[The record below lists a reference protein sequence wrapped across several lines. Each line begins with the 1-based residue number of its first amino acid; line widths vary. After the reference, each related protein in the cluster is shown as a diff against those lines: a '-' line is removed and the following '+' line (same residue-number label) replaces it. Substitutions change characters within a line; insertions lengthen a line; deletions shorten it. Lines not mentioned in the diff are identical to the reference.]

1 MLGHNRKMSG
11 AECLADMLKGYGVT
25 HVFHVPAVLRKTF
38 AVMEGRTDIKRLHVH
53 GEKAAA
59 YMADGYARASGRPG
73 VCAAQVI
80 GALNLAA
87 GLRDAWLAH
96 SPVIALTGGREP
108 KTKFRKVYQEIDDVP
123 AFEPVTKFNATVDDV
138 ARFPDMVRQ
147 AFRVAT
153 SGTPGPVHL
162 QFRGNEGQVDAEEA
176 EMEPLCEPQ
185 FARVPPFRPAP
196 DDASVM
202 AALTHLQNSQRPVIV
217 AGGGVRASGASAELV
232 ALAEALQIPVA
243 TSLNGKDAIPGNHPL
258 AVGVVG
264 TYSRESANRVVN
276 GADLVCFVGS
286 ETGGMTTHFWAVP
299 KIGTPAIQ
307 IDIDPEAIGRNYP
320 LLAGVNGDAKVTLAR
335 MLAAADR
342 ASAGRRKAWVGEAQ
356 KVCKEWSAKYQSL
369 LASDS
374 VPIRPERI
382 CAELTRHVPDN
393 GIVVV
398 DTGHG
403 GMWMGGMYDLTSPR
417 QSYMRSAGH
426 LGWAFPAGLGA
437 KCACPDRPVIT
448 FTGDAGLWYHIAEIE
463 TAARW
468 RINAVTVVNNNS
480 SGNQSKRG
488 FDRVYGGTQTEQ
500 AREMWTFSKVNF
512 ARIAEDMG
520 ARRYPGREARRH
532 RARPRAGVEGG
543 SSGDRRRRHRHR
555 RARAAGSE
563 LTGVPA
569 TNAVHSVATG
579 LRPASILG
587 GQAPPHAPVAQDRGD
602 LRGHEKSGAL
612 LIVVLDQQCV
622 VFGKCMPHVSDQG
635 QPCRGFRHGNAQSR
649 TVESVVYDRSE
660 FMLRYSR
667 CEPAQRDLDVMALS
681 HVAVPGIK

>member
-1 MLGHNRKMSG
+1 MMLGHNRKMSG

-73 VCAAQVI
+73 ICAAQVI

-96 SPVIALTGGREP
+96 SPVIAMTGGRDP
-108 KTKFRKVYQEIDDVP
+108 RTKFRKVYQEIDDVP

-185 FARVPPFRPAP
+185 FARVPPYRPAP
-196 DDASVM
+196 DDASVR
-202 AALTHLQNSQRPVIV
+202 AALQVLEEAERPVII
-217 AGGGVRASGASAELV
+217 AGGGVRASGAAAELV

-243 TSLNGKDAIPGNHPL
+243 TSLNGKDTIPGTHSL
-258 AVGVVG
+258 SVGVCG

-276 GADLVCFVGS
+276 RADLVCFIGS

-299 KIGTPAIQ
+299 KIGTPAVQ
-307 IDIDPEAIGRNYP
+307 IDIGPQAIGRNYP
-320 LLAGVNGDAKVTLAR
+320 LLAGVNGDAKVVLAR
-335 MLAAADR
+335 MLALADR
-342 ASAGRRKAWVGEAQ
+342 AGAGKRKAWVAEAQ
-356 KVCKEWSAKYQSL
+356 QARKEWYAKYHTAL
-369 LASDS
+369 TSDA

-382 CAELTRHVPDN
+382 CAELSRHVPDN
-393 GIVVV
+393 GIVVI
-398 DTGHG
+398 DTGHA
-403 GMWMGGMYDLTSPR
+403 GMWMGGMYDLRAPT

-437 KCACPDRPVIT
+437 KCACPERPVIT

-468 RINAVTVVNNNS
+468 RINAITVVNNNA

-488 FDRVYGGTQTEQ
+488 FDRVYGGKQTEQ
-500 AREMWTFSKVNF
+500 AREMWTFSKVSF

-520 ARRYPGREARRH
+520 ALGIRVEQPGELGPAI
-532 RARPRAGVEGG
+532 AQALKADRPVIIDVVTDIDAL
-543 SSGDRRRRHRHR
+543 
-555 RARAAGSE
+555 AP
-563 LTGVPA
+563 L
-569 TNAVHSVATG
+569 AVS
-579 LRPASILG
+579 
-587 GQAPPHAPVAQDRGD
+587 
-602 LRGHEKSGAL
+602 
-612 LIVVLDQQCV
+612 
-622 VFGKCMPHVSDQG
+622 
-635 QPCRGFRHGNAQSR
+635 
-649 TVESVVYDRSE
+649 
-660 FMLRYSR
+660 
-667 CEPAQRDLDVMALS
+667 
-681 HVAVPGIK
+681 